1 MSEKELVNLFV
12 KQSKNFSIKVLHF
25 ETNSKS
31 KHMDCEFIYEGLYVR
46 AEAKV
51 FNDTRNSSQ
60 NFIKI
65 FGGILKGRS
74 LPIYD
79 TTNKLPV
86 VYAVL
91 IDDTQFEMFTNRTST
106 SITSNDWL
114 DFGNMYDAKYIF
126 TVNEKTGD
134 IQYANWNDL

>member
-1 MSEKELVNLFV
+1 MTEKELVNLFV
-12 KQSKNFSIKVLHF
+12 KQSENYSIKVLHI
-25 ETNSKS
+25 ETSPQS
-31 KHMDCEFIYEGLYVR
+31 KHMDCEFIFNGEYVR

-51 FNDTRNSSQ
+51 FNDSRNSSQ

-79 TTNKLPV
+79 TTNKLPI

-91 IDDTQFEMFTNRTST
+91 IDDKQYEMFTNRTSKN
-106 SITSNDWL
+106 IDKDDWL
-114 DFGNMYDAKYIF
+114 IFGNEFEVKYIF
-126 TVNEKTGD
+126 TVNEKTGVISYAKWKD
-134 IQYANWNDL
+134 I

>member
-1 MSEKELVNLFV
+1 MTEKELVNLFV
-12 KQSKNFSIKVLHF
+12 KQSENYSIKVLHI
-25 ETNSKS
+25 ETSPHS
-31 KHMDCEFIYEGLYVR
+31 KHMDCEFIYEGQYVR

-91 IDDTQFEMFTNRTST
+91 IDDKQYEMFTNRTST
-106 SITSNDWL
+106 SITPKDWL
-114 DFGNMYDAKYIF
+114 DFGNTYDAKYIF

-134 IQYANWNDL
+134 IQYANWDEL